1 MPETKSGTESIQKM
15 PGTCSCTRKKGSH
28 QKLWISSKG
37 QRSQFE
43 GIQKGQAVLK
53 KKKRPQMIETH
64 GKINGFITIF
74 EKIKELT
81 NSESQ

>member
-53 KKKRPQMIETH
+53 KKKKTPNDR
-64 GKINGFITIF
+64 
-74 EKIKELT
+74 
-81 NSESQ
+81 NSWENQWVYNNI